1 LRDVAHVVSRY
12 QIKTAG
18 YRLQCELCELWYHAE
33 CQDVSKEAYRVL
45 TRNESMHWF
54 CKRCNASVNKVI
66 MNVSR
71 LQSKVEDIEENV
83 SLIKHELETMK
94 ADAKDELNGM
104 KSKISPVGD

>member
-1 LRDVAHVVSRY
+1 
-12 QIKTAG
+12 
-18 YRLQCELCELWYHAE
+18 
-33 CQDVSKEAYRVL
+33 
-45 TRNESMHWF
+45 MHWF